1 LSVNKESAFLT
12 ALASN
17 MLPTD
22 YVLETAGVNF
32 TNILRAAFTC
42 TEKRKKYSQAVSFF
56 VFLGSACIKT
66 AQSFFIKW
74 TFLIINGFWLITLF
88 YTHQLTIF
96 RIFVYLK
103 LLDEIIFCAQKII
116 KGLSAEKH
124 RFNSP
129 IQSFCF
135 AASPACIYLH
145 EKSTVTSRQCFGI
158 QRNSYL
164 S

>member
-1 LSVNKESAFLT
+1 MCLRPPGSISPTFYGQLLHAQKSAKNIVKPSVF
-12 ALASN
+12 
-17 MLPTD
+17 
-22 YVLETAGVNF
+22 
-32 TNILRAAFTC
+32 C
-42 TEKRKKYSQAVSFF
+42 
-56 VFLGSACIKT
+56 VFGICMHKNCPKF
-66 AQSFFIKW
+66 FFIKW

-88 YTHQLTIF
+88 YTHPLTIF

-103 LLDEIIFCAQKII
+103 LLDEIFFCAQKII
-116 KGLSAEKH
+116 KGLSAEKQI
-124 RFNSP
+124 FNSP